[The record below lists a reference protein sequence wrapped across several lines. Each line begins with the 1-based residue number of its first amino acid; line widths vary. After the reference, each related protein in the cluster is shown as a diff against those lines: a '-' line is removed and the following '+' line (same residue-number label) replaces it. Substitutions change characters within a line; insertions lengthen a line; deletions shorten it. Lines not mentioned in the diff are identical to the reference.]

1 MKRGFGFLL
10 VLFIMVILAGPPAFS
25 APQVVERIVAMV
37 NDEVIL
43 LSELEDAFGPL
54 RTQYQVSYQGE
65 ELVNRLA
72 KGKEEVLNQLVETR
86 ILLQEARARSIEVS
100 PEEVA
105 AMFENVKKI
114 FSSEDKFKQALEEQG
129 LSPAL
134 LSRRL
139 EDQARI
145 KRLVEQEV
153 KLKISLDVEE
163 ARRYYETNQDKFF
176 HGRQYRLQ
184 HILIKNIPGKESEA
198 EAKAQEVLAKIKEGT
213 DFSLLAKEYSEDPNT
228 LAGGDLGF
236 LEKDKLIPEMK
247 EVVENLKVG
256 EVSGVIKTR
265 LGYEIIK
272 VGAIKEASAKGFD
285 EVKGEIT
292 QKLLQDKFASAYNQ
306 WLEGLK
312 KNSYIHINKEAL

>member
-1 MKRGFGFLL
+1 M
-10 VLFIMVILAGPPAFS
+10 VPILFIMFILAGPSAFS
-25 APQVVERIVAMV
+25 DSQVVERIVAVV

-43 LSELEDAFGPL
+43 LSELEDAFSPL
-54 RTQYQVSYQGE
+54 RKQYQVSNQGE
-65 ELVNRLA
+65 ELVNKLA
-72 KGKEEVLNQLVETR
+72 RGKEEVLNQLVETR

-105 AMFENVKKI
+105 AMFENVKI
-114 FSSEDKFKQALEEQG
+114 MFPSEDKFKQALEEQG
-129 LSPAL
+129 LSPTL
-134 LSRRL
+134 LSKRL

-153 KLKISLDVEE
+153 KLRISVDGEE
-163 ARRYYETNQDKFF
+163 ARQYYETNRDKFF
-176 HGRQYRLQ
+176 HGIQYRLQ

-198 EAKAQEVLAKIKEGT
+198 AAKAQEVLAKIKEGA

-228 LAGGDLGF
+228 PVSGDLGF
-236 LEKDKLIPEMK
+236 LEKDELMPEMK
-247 EVVENLKVG
+247 EIVETLKAG

-285 EVKGEIT
+285 EVKEEIT
-292 QKLLQDKFASAYNQ
+292 QKLFQDKFASAYNQ

-312 KNSYIHINKEAL
+312 KNSYIQIHKEAL